1 MPCLY
6 NKKHNKKYK
15 TMKIYTKKGDAG
27 TTSLIGGKRVP
38 KYHMRLDAYGTVDE
52 LNSYIGL
59 IREQI
64 EDAHTKEI
72 LLKIQNNLFTVGSFL
87 AMENE
92 KDYKKFKIKK
102 LQQIDIDILEKEIDK
117 MEEELPELKNF
128 ILPGGNTVASF
139 CHIARS
145 VCRRSERKANLLS
158 TEVNIDKILL
168 KYLNRLSDYLF
179 VLSRILIKKLNGD
192 EIYWSSKL

>member
-1 MPCLY
+1 
-6 NKKHNKKYK
+6 
-15 TMKIYTKKGDAG
+15 MKIYTKTGDAG

-38 KYHMRLDAYGTVDE
+38 KYHIRLDAYGTVDE

-64 EDAHTKEI
+64 KDTNTNKL

-87 AMENE
+87 AMDNE
-92 KDYKKFKIKK
+92 KDYEKFKIQK
-102 LQQIDIDILEKEIDK
+102 LQQSEINILEQEIDR
-117 MEEELPELKNF
+117 MDAELPALQNF

-145 VCRRSERKANLLS
+145 VCRRAERKANLLS
-158 TEVNIDKILL
+158 AESTVDEILL

-179 VLSRILIKKLNGD
+179 VLSRILIKNLKGD
-192 EIYWSSKL
+192 EIYWSTKL